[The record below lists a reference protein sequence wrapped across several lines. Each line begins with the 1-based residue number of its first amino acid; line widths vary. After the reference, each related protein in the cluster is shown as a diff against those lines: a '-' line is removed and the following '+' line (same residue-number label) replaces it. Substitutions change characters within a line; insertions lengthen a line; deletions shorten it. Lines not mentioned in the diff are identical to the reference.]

1 MTQIPS
7 DHPTTE
13 DQELLVAYLDGELDA
28 AAAER
33 VERRLADDDDFRRQL
48 RSMQEAWDLLDHL
61 PQTTLDEKFTRTTVE
76 MVAVQLAN
84 DIQQE
89 APAWRKKIRPL
100 VPWAAVL
107 LCVLV
112 GYGLTRGW
120 QAQLEQQLV
129 QDLPVIH
136 RLDQYRH
143 LNGNDSLDEN
153 VEFLKALAETDL
165 FNTEPEQE
173 PNRDEP

>member
-28 AAAER
+28 ATAER
-33 VERRLADDDDFRRQL
+33 VERRLAEDEDFRRQL

-76 MVAVQLAN
+76 MVAVQLSN
-84 DIQQE
+84 EIQQN
-89 APAWRKKIRPL
+89 APNWKQRVRKLAPL
-100 VPWAAVL
+100 AAIVL
-107 LCVLV
+107 CGLV
-112 GYGLTRGW
+112 GYGVTRGW
-120 QAQLEQQLV
+120 QARLEQQFV
-129 QDLPVIH
+129 QDLPLID
-136 RLDQYRH
+136 RLDHYRH
-143 LNGNDSLDEN
+143 LSSSESLDEN
-153 VEFLKALAETDL
+153 VQFLQALAATDL

-173 PNRDEP
+173 PTRDKP